1 MCIEAYAVHVEEG
14 LRGSSGV
21 SGECGEDIG
30 IDRRRDEDEGI
41 WVEEV
46 LIVDDGSGG
55 LL

>member
-1 MCIEAYAVHVEEG
+1 VSIEAYAVHVEEG
-14 LRGSSGV
+14 LRGSGGV

-30 IDRRRDEDEGI
+30 INRRRDENERV

-46 LIVDDGSGG
+46 LVVDDGSGG